1 MPQESVRSEVDPYK
15 LLRLLED
22 FTDTHART
30 VRALNRT
37 LNRLRRDIYNEEL
50 QSLAFTYLKRL
61 RVLRKRLWSFM
72 EGRIIL
78 NNVEAEIRDA
88 ISTLSEYVV
97 IVGSI
102 YEEEVLKKALI
113 LARKGATLL
122 MSDVRNIE
130 KDLDDLHELTRKF
143 QEIVDKYY

>member
-1 MPQESVRSEVDPYK
+1 
-15 LLRLLED
+15 
-22 FTDTHART
+22 
-30 VRALNRT
+30 
-37 LNRLRRDIYNEEL
+37 
-50 QSLAFTYLKRL
+50 
-61 RVLRKRLWSFM
+61 M
-72 EGRIIL
+72 EGEIIL
-78 NNVEAEIRDA
+78 DNVEAEVRDA